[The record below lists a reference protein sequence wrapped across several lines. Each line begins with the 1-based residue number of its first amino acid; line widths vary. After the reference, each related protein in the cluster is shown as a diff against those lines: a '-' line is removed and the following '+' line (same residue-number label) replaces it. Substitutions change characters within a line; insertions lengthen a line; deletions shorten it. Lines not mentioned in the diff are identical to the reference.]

1 MIGTSERLRS
11 SRQTASPSV
20 SGKPDVEQ
28 DDVGLARLER
38 GGSGRDP
45 LDGEPFAAQAFGERL
60 RDRVLVLDEQEL
72 HGASVPPR

>member
-1 MIGTSERLRS
+1 MIGTSERAPEL
-11 SRQTASPSV
+11 TADGEPV
-20 SGKPDVEQ
+20 GVREPDVEQ

-38 GGSGRDP
+38 SGSGRDP